1 MQRSR
6 CTLAAVPSSDFQ
18 YIYALGGF
26 NGSSLDMVERYD
38 IMSDK
43 WDLMTPMISK
53 RFMHEAVNLVT
64 H

>member
-6 CTLAAVPSSDFQ
+6 CTLAAVPSGDFQ

-43 WDLMTPMISK
+43 WEIVAPMISK